1 MKFRDI
7 ETADFPALA
16 TLLSEGFP
24 ATTRGFWV
32 TALDL
37 LAGWE
42 PVAGLPRYGIVVE
55 DGGALCGVL
64 LMLSHKRGEATIC
77 NLSSWYVRASH
88 RGAAPFM
95 FARALGVD
103 GVTYLDC
110 SPTPEVVPVIER
122 FGFRPYTDGALLL
135 DARQSLRRGAR
146 VTRLTPE
153 ALAACGDPERA
164 RIEANLAYGCRG
176 LLARDA
182 DGAPVPLLYRVAR
195 VKRRIPIA
203 RFVYGAPETIAANAG
218 PITATL
224 IARGIPLAQV
234 DWPQGAA
241 PPPVGRVMPRYG
253 VRYRRGDGSPP
264 VGDLLDTEYAAF
276 GI

>member
-7 ETADFPALA
+7 ETDDFPALA
-16 TLLSEGFP
+16 TLLGEGFP
-24 ATTRGFWV
+24 TTTRRFWV
-32 TALDL
+32 AALDL
-37 LAGWE
+37 LTGWE

-88 RGAAPFM
+88 RGSAPFM
-95 FARALGVD
+95 FARALGFE

-122 FGFRPYTDGALLL
+122 FGFRPYTGGALLL
-135 DARQSLRRGAR
+135 DARLSLRKGAR

-153 ALAACGDPERA
+153 ALTGCDDPERA

-176 LLARDA
+176 LIAR
-182 DGAPVPLLYRVAR
+182 GTGGIPTPLLYRVAR
-195 VKRRIPIA
+195 VKRRVPIA
-203 RFVYGAPETIAANAG
+203 RFVYGAPETIVANAG
-218 PITATL
+218 PITAAL

-234 DWPQGAA
+234 DWPEGTP

-253 VRYRRGDGSPP
+253 VRYRRGDASPP